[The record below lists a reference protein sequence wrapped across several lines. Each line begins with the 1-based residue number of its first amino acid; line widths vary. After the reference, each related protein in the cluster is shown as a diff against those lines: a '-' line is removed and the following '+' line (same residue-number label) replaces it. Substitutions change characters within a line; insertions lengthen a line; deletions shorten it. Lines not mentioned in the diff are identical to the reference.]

1 MVSSQQG
8 CATRRSL
15 SLDTRVS
22 GIRRAHVNPSHGR
35 RYSSQHA
42 RRLLSRLEADAT
54 LCPGFIVPAAIPRV
68 RSYGE
73 DRAPLNQRATGN
85 SGRRNPDPDRC
96 YQARVKADFGP
107 RVRRHVP
114 KKPKKGP
121 RSISKAP
128 EPCPASKLRV
138 SWSHVCP
145 GEDCVEFLCDLD
157 VEPALEDI
165 VPCAS
170 TGMSTGAFLDHEIT
184 GLGSYAIPSLR
195 LVDALHISALNA
207 GLDDCWNFLT
217 ELLVDVG

>member
-15 SLDTRVS
+15 SLDTRDFRT
-22 GIRRAHVNPSHGR
+22 RRVHVNPSYGR

-42 RRLLSRLEADAT
+42 RRLLSHLEADVT
-54 LCPGFIVPAAIPRV
+54 LGPGFVVSAAIPRV
-68 RSYGE
+68 WSYGKY
-73 DRAPLNQRATGN
+73 RAPLNQHATGN

-96 YQARVKADFGP
+96 YQAREKADFSP
-107 RVRRHVP
+107 RVRRHIP
-114 KKPKKGP
+114 KKLKKGP
-121 RSISKAP
+121 RSTSKAP

-145 GEDCVEFLCDLD
+145 GEDCVESLCDLD

-170 TGMSTGAFLDHEIT
+170 TGMSTGAFLDYEIT
-184 GLGSYAIPSLR
+184 GLGSHTLPSLR

-207 GLDDCWNFLT
+207 GLDDCWNFLS